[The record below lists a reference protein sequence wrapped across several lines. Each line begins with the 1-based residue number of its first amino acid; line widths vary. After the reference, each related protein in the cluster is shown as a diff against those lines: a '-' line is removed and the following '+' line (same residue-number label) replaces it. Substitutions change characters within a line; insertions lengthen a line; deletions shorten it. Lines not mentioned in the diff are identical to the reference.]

1 MPKDC
6 PICESLLLSTVGS
19 PHGGYQLEC
28 PRCGRYSLSEDTL
41 EDLPGTLRKSQE
53 KRAALSHAVRKMV
66 SHTPG
71 AKLAWELVEHV
82 VADPSL
88 PPLSDQLANFMEWA
102 ATAQPSYGK
111 EVELTDA
118 TLGATGALD
127 NDNLWLV
134 LEYAH
139 ESGYI
144 AKLPETY
151 VGGASVGFVDG
162 VRLTFRGWHFVEDV
176 RRGKV
181 ASRVAFMAMKFGDSA
196 LDAVYQQCFKEA
208 VADAGFSLKRLD
220 EGQAAGLIDDRL
232 RVEIRQARF
241 LISDLTHQNNGAYW
255 EAGYAEGLGKQVIYT
270 CEAGAFRSNPPHFDT
285 NHHLTVIWDHGNL
298 DAARAKLRDTIRAT
312 FPDEAKL
319 AD

>member
-1 MPKDC
+1 MGPA
-6 PICESLLLSTVGS
+6 
-19 PHGGYQLEC
+19 HGRYQLDC
-28 PRCGRYSLSEDTL
+28 PRCGRYSLSEEAL
-41 EDLPGTLRKSQE
+41 EDLPGHLRQSQG

-66 SHTPG
+66 SSTAG
-71 AKLAWELVEHV
+71 AYLAWEMVEHV
-82 VADPSL
+82 LADSAL

-111 EVELTDA
+111 EVDLSDA
-118 TLGATGALD
+118 TLAATGALD

-144 AKLPETY
+144 AGLPETFF
-151 VGGASVGFVDG
+151 GGASAGFVNG

-176 RRGKV
+176 RRGRV
-181 ASRVAFMAMKFGDSA
+181 ASRVAFMAMKFGDST
-196 LDAVYQQCFKEA
+196 LDAVYQSCFKAA

-220 EGQAAGLIDDRL
+220 EGQAAGLIDDHL

-255 EAGYAEGLGKQVIYT
+255 EAGYAEGLGKPVIYT
-270 CEAGAFRSNPPHFDT
+270 CEVSAFRANPPHFDT
-285 NHHLTVIWDHGNL
+285 NHHLTVIWDQNNL
-298 DAARAKLRDTIRAT
+298 EAARARLRDTIRAT
-312 FPDEAKL
+312 LPDEARL